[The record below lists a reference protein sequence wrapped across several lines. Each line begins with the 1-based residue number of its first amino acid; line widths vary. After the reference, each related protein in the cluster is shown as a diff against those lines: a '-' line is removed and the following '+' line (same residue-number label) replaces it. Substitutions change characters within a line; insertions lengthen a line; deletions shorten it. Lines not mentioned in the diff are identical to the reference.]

1 VFEFTVVDGVTLG
14 SLIVFIVGL
23 AMTFL
28 ISWLVNYMLSN
39 RISKIVERSPSLETS
54 YLFIR
59 RIVIVVIITLGAF
72 SATFAAFPSVGAA
85 VASIFVAAGFA
96 SIVIGFA
103 AQSTLSNIFA
113 GMTVSISQPIKIDDA
128 VMFRNEF
135 CFVEDIRLMY
145 TVLRTWDNR
154 RLMVPNSLIQNE
166 VVVNYTA
173 IDPTMLC
180 PVFVSI
186 TYDSDVEKA
195 LSIMADVAR
204 KHKDCMPIG
213 DLPKAV
219 IMDYDESGIRL
230 RVLSRAKDQPTAFG
244 MARDLLREIK
254 KAFDANGIKISYPR
268 RMIALDPK
276 YDKVIEAIIEASKPK
291 PRRQRKKDVTG
302 KGTEGASAASSDGPA
317 PQ

>member
-1 VFEFTVVDGVTLG
+1 MFEFIVVDGVTLG
-14 SLIVFIVGL
+14 SLVVFIVGL

-39 RISKIVERSPSLETS
+39 RISKIVARSPSLETS
-54 YLFIR
+54 YRFIR
-59 RIVIVVIITLGAF
+59 RVVVVIIITLGAF

-85 VASIFVAAGFA
+85 VASLFVAAGFA

-113 GMTVSISQPIKIDDA
+113 GMTVSISQPIKINDA

-135 CFVEDIRLMY
+135 CFVEDIRLMF

-173 IDPTMLC
+173 KDPTMLC

-204 KHKDCMPIG
+204 KHKDCLPIG

-276 YDKVIEAIIEASKPK
+276 YDKVIDAIIEASK
-291 PRRQRKKDVTG
+291 PRRQRKKDVAE
-302 KGTEGASAASSDGPA
+302 KGTEGANAASSDAPA